1 MITVLCFFIFIVFV
15 LQLDMFSK
23 VKETR
28 MYVQNIVHDK
38 EDKEN
43 ALQREKVR
51 KEKIDTRLQEI
62 LLQTNTKVADKRF
75 EDIAFDALFETYSWT
90 TKDDWIYTL
99 ITQYPSYVVKEY
111 GRELQEVRCELSLL
125 WTSFYKDEIGLEYK
139 FCEWAKMF
147 NSKPAMQIYLQ
158 MLYDKNIT
166 NENVISLVSDR
177 QRNLYNAE
185 EENY

>member
-1 MITVLCFFIFIVFV
+1 M
-15 LQLDMFSK
+15 
-23 VKETR
+23 
-28 MYVQNIVHDK
+28 
-38 EDKEN
+38 
-43 ALQREKVR
+43 
-51 KEKIDTRLQEI
+51 
-62 LLQTNTKVADKRF
+62 
-75 EDIAFDALFETYSWT
+75 
-90 TKDDWIYTL
+90 
-99 ITQYPSYVVKEY
+99 KEY